1 MATSARP
8 LGENPCT
15 SPPLLPFSVP
25 ELPDIEAYL
34 TALRERT
41 EGVTLTDI
49 RIISPFL
56 LRTVD
61 PPYDALIGHK
71 VTALHRLGKRVVFAF
86 DNDLFAVIHLMISG
100 RFMWSDDPKL
110 KSRDKATLASF
121 HFTTGTLTL
130 VEAATQK
137 RASLHIVKGED
148 ALDAHNPK
156 GLEPL
161 TATPAQFQAAVTSQ
175 NRTLKRILTSP
186 AILSGIGNAFSD
198 EILHAARLSPIK
210 LSQKLTADEH
220 KRLYEATRELLT
232 RWTTTLTTR
241 ARKSFPTRAEVTAFR
256 PEFAVHG
263 KFGKPCPVC
272 GTSVQRIVH
281 ATNETNYCPRC
292 QTAGKLLADRSLSR
306 LLKDD
311 WPATIEEWER
321 ADRTKDE

>member
-1 MATSARP
+1 M
-8 LGENPCT
+8 
-15 SPPLLPFSVP
+15 P

-34 TALRERT
+34 LALRERT
-41 EGVTLTDI
+41 EGATLTDI

-71 VTALHRLGKRVVFAF
+71 VTSLHRLGKRIVFEL
-86 DNDLFAVIHLMISG
+86 DNNMFAVIHLMISG

-121 HFTTGTLTL
+121 HFNTGTLTL

-137 RASLHIVKGED
+137 RASLHVVQSED

-186 AILSGIGNAFSD
+186 AIFSGIGNAFSD
-198 EILHAARLSPIK
+198 EILHAAKLSPIK
-210 LSQKLTADEH
+210 LSQKLTPDEH
-220 KRLYEATRELLT
+220 KRLYTATKDILT
-232 RWTTTLTTR
+232 KWSAILADR
-241 ARKSFPTRAEVTAFR
+241 ARKSFPSRAEVTAFR

-263 KFGKPCPVC
+263 KYGKPCPIC
-272 GTSVQRIVH
+272 GTAVQRIVH

-292 QTAGKLLADRSLSR
+292 QTDGKLLADRSLSR

-311 WPATIEEWER
+311 WPATIEEWEESKR
-321 ADRTKDE
+321 PVE

>member
-1 MATSARP
+1 
-8 LGENPCT
+8 
-15 SPPLLPFSVP
+15 VP

-34 TALRERT
+34 TAFRERT
-41 EGVTLTDI
+41 LGATLTDI

-61 PPYDALIGHK
+61 PPYDALIGRR
-71 VTALHRLGKRVVFAF
+71 VTALHRLGKRIVFAF
-86 DNDLFAVIHLMISG
+86 DNDHFAIIHLMISG
-100 RFMWSDDPKL
+100 RSMWSDDPKL

-137 RASLHIVKGED
+137 RASLHIVKGGD

-161 TATPAQFQAAVTSQ
+161 TATPAQFQAAVTSE

-186 AILSGIGNAFSD
+186 AIISGIGNAFSD

-210 LSQKLTADEH
+210 LSQKLTDAEH
-220 KRLYEATRELLT
+220 KRLYEATREILA

-241 ARKSFPTRAEVTAFR
+241 AKNSFPTRAEVTAFR

-263 KFGKPCPVC
+263 KFGKPCPIC

-292 QTAGKLLADRSLSR
+292 QTNGKLLADRSLSR

-321 ADRTKDE
+321 ADRAKHE